1 MRLPNGFGSVYK
13 LSGNRRR
20 PFVVK
25 KTIDGK
31 QRPLGYFETHDAA
44 LTFLLK
50 YNHEPTGLT
59 ATFADIYEQWKPTK
73 WPALSESSRAAYEN
87 SFRHLSRLH
96 DKTMS
101 RLKYLD
107 LQAAMDD
114 VRKIAGYSTQ
124 KKCRVLMSQL
134 SQFAIKREMATTDY
148 SRYVEIDRHRVVYKK
163 RPFTVR
169 EINRLWKQS
178 DDEAVQDALILL
190 YTGLRIGEY
199 LALRPQDIKIRER
212 YIDIRHSKTQAG
224 VRRVPISK
232 RILPFLAAR
241 KRQQVICSADTYDTF
256 RRHWNRTM
264 KQLSMHHTPHE
275 CRHTLASLLDSAG
288 VNDTAIKMI
297 LGHARRGVTKAVY
310 THKTLRELRKAVD
323 NL

>member
-1 MRLPNGFGSVYK
+1 MRLPNGFGTIYK
-13 LSGNRRR
+13 LQGRRRR

-25 KTIDGK
+25 KTIAGK

-59 ATFADIYEQWKPTK
+59 ATFADIYKQWKPTK
-73 WPALSESSRAAYEN
+73 WPVLSESSRSAYEN

-107 LQAAMDD
+107 LQATMDD
-114 VRKIAGYSTQ
+114 VRKVAGYSTQ

-134 SQFAIKREMATTDY
+134 YQFAIKREMATTDY
-148 SRYVEIDRHRVVYKK
+148 SRYVEIDRQRVIYKK

-169 EINRLWKQS
+169 EINRLWKQA
-178 DDEAVQDALILL
+178 DDENVQDVLILI

-212 YIDIRHSKTQAG
+212 YMDIRHSKTQAG

-232 RILPFLAAR
+232 KILPFLEAR
-241 KRQQVICSADTYDTF
+241 KARRSICQLPTYDSF
-256 RRHWNRTM
+256 RRRFDAVL
-264 KQLSMHHTPHE
+264 KQLSMHHSPHE
-275 CRHTLASLLDSAG
+275 CRHTLASMLDSAG
-288 VNDTAIKMI
+288 VNDTVVKMI
-297 LGHARRGVTKAVY
+297 LGHARRGVTKSVY
-310 THKTLRELRKAVD
+310 THKTLRELRRAVD
-323 NL
+323 IL

>member
-31 QRPLGYFETHDAA
+31 QKPLGYFETHDAA

-124 KKCRVLMSQL
+124 KKCRVLISQL
-134 SQFAIKREMATTDY
+134 YQFAIKREMATTDY
-148 SRYVEIDRHRVVYKK
+148 SRYVEIDRHHVVYKK

-169 EINRLWKQS
+169 EDQPVV
-178 DDEAVQDALILL
+178 EAV
-190 YTGLRIGEY
+190 
-199 LALRPQDIKIRER
+199 
-212 YIDIRHSKTQAG
+212 
-224 VRRVPISK
+224 RRRNGPG
-232 RILPFLAAR
+232 RAYP
-241 KRQQVICSADTYDTF
+241 
-256 RRHWNRTM
+256 
-264 KQLSMHHTPHE
+264 
-275 CRHTLASLLDSAG
+275 
-288 VNDTAIKMI
+288 AIY
-297 LGHARRGVTKAVY
+297 GTTHRGVPGPATAGYKDPRAL
-310 THKTLRELRKAVD
+310 HRHPA
-323 NL
+323 

>member
-1 MRLPNGFGSVYK
+1 MRLPNGFGTIYK
-13 LSGNRRR
+13 LRGNRRR

-31 QRPLGYFETHDAA
+31 QKPLGYFATHDDA
-44 LTFLLK
+44 LSFLLK
-50 YNHEPTGLT
+50 YNHEPEGLT
-59 ATFADIYEQWKPTK
+59 ATFADCYTQWNARKFPE
-73 WPALSESSRAAYEN
+73 LSKSSVQAYKI
-87 SFRHLSRLH
+87 SFRHLSRIH
-96 DKTMS
+96 DKAMS
-101 RLKYLD
+101 KLKYVD
-107 LQAAMDD
+107 LQKAMDD
-114 VRKIAGYSTQ
+114 VKEVAGYSTQ

-134 SQFAIKREMATTDY
+134 YQFAIKREMATTDY
-148 SRYVEIDRHRVVYKK
+148 SRYVEIDKHYTVYKK
-163 RPFTVR
+163 RPFSVR

-178 DDEAVQDALILL
+178 DDEDVQDALILI

-199 LALRPQDIKIRER
+199 LALRPQDIKVRER
-212 YIDIRHSKTQAG
+212 YIDIRHSKTQSG

-241 KRQQVICSADTYDTF
+241 KRQQVICSSDTYDAF
-256 RRHWNRTM
+256 RRHWDRAM
-264 KQLSMHHTPHE
+264 KRLSMHHTPHE

-288 VNDTAIKMI
+288 VNDTVIKMI

>member
-1 MRLPNGFGSVYK
+1 MRLPNGFGTIYK
-13 LSGNRRR
+13 LQGHRRR

-25 KTIDGK
+25 KTIAGK
-31 QRPLGYFETHDAA
+31 QRPLGYFSTHDEA

-59 ATFADIYEQWKPTK
+59 ATFADIYKQWKPTK
-73 WPALSESSRAAYEN
+73 WPVLSESSRSAYEN

-96 DKTMS
+96 DKTMI

-114 VRKIAGYSTQ
+114 VRKVAGYSTQ
-124 KKCRVLMSQL
+124 KKCRVLMGQL
-134 SQFAIKREMATTDY
+134 YQFAIKREMATTDY
-148 SRYVEIDRHRVVYKK
+148 SRYVEIDRHHVVYKK
-163 RPFTVR
+163 RPFTIR
-169 EINRLWKQS
+169 EINRLWKQA
-178 DDEAVQDALILL
+178 DDEDAQDVLILI

-212 YIDIRHSKTQAG
+212 YMDIRHSKTQAG
-224 VRRVPISK
+224 VRKIPISR
-232 RILPFLAAR
+232 RILPFLAVR
-241 KRQQVICSADTYDTF
+241 KQRREICPEDSYDAF
-256 RRHWNRTM
+256 RRRWNRTM
-264 KQLSMHHTPHE
+264 KRLSMHHTPHE
-275 CRHTLASLLDSAG
+275 CRHTQASLLDSAG
-288 VNDTAIKMI
+288 VNDTVIKMI
-297 LGHARRGVTKAVY
+297 LGHARKGVTKAVY

>member
-1 MRLPNGFGSVYK
+1 M
-13 LSGNRRR
+13 
-20 PFVVK
+20 VK

-31 QRPLGYFETHDAA
+31 QRPLGYFSTHDEA

-59 ATFADIYEQWKPTK
+59 ATFADIYDQWKPTK

-114 VRKIAGYSTQ
+114 VRKVAGYSTQ

-134 SQFAIKREMATTDY
+134 YQFAIKREMATTDY
-148 SRYVEIDRHRVVYKK
+148 SRYVEIDRHHVVYKK
-163 RPFTVR
+163 HPFTIR
-169 EINRLWKQS
+169 EINRLWKQA
-178 DDEAVQDALILL
+178 DDDTIQDVLILI

-212 YIDIRHSKTQAG
+212 YINIRHSKTQAG

-232 RILPFLAAR
+232 RILPFLSAR
-241 KRQQVICSADTYDTF
+241 KRRGVICQEENYDAF
-256 RRHWNRTM
+256 RHRWDKMM
-264 KQLSMHHTPHE
+264 KRLSMHHTPHE

-288 VNDTAIKMI
+288 VNDTVIKMI

>member
-31 QRPLGYFETHDAA
+31 QRPLGYFSTHDEA

-134 SQFAIKREMATTDY
+134 YQFAIKREMATTDY
-148 SRYVEIDRHRVVYKK
+148 SRYVEFDG
-163 RPFTVR
+163 RP
-169 EINRLWKQS
+169 ELPALN
-178 DDEAVQDALILL
+178 DEKTPSPLIPRFLSCAHAF
-190 YTGLRIGEY
+190 I
-199 LALRPQDIKIRER
+199 
-212 YIDIRHSKTQAG
+212 
-224 VRRVPISK
+224 
-232 RILPFLAAR
+232 ILP
-241 KRQQVICSADTYDTF
+241 VIVGNSPTGY
-256 RRHWNRTM
+256 
-264 KQLSMHHTPHE
+264 
-275 CRHTLASLLDSAG
+275 
-288 VNDTAIKMI
+288 
-297 LGHARRGVTKAVY
+297 AVRF
-310 THKTLRELRKAVD
+310 HR
-323 NL
+323 

>member
-1 MRLPNGFGSVYK
+1 M
-13 LSGNRRR
+13 
-20 PFVVK
+20 VK
-25 KTIDGK
+25 KTINGK
-31 QRPLGYFETHDAA
+31 QKPLGYFETHDAA

-59 ATFADIYEQWKPTK
+59 ATFADIYKQWRPTK
-73 WPALSESSRAAYEN
+73 WPTLSRSSQSAYEI
-87 SFRHLSRLH
+87 SYRHLARLH
-96 DKTMS
+96 DTTMS
-101 RLKYLD
+101 QLKYLD

-114 VRKIAGYSTQ
+114 VRKVAGYSTQ

-134 SQFAIKREMATTDY
+134 YQFAIKREMATTDY
-148 SRYVEIDRHRVVYKK
+148 SRYVEIDKHHVVYKK
-163 RPFTVR
+163 RPFTTR
-169 EINRLWKQS
+169 EIYRFWKQA
-178 DDEAVQDALILL
+178 DNAAVQDVLILI

-199 LALRPQDIKIRER
+199 LSLKPQDIKIRER
-212 YIDIRHSKTQAG
+212 YIDIRHSKTEAG
-224 VRRVPISK
+224 IRKVPISK

-241 KRQQVICSADTYDTF
+241 KRQKIICASDTYDAF
-256 RRHWNRTM
+256 RRQWDRTM
-264 KQLSMHHTPHE
+264 KQLAMHHTPHE

-288 VNDTAIKMI
+288 VNDTVTKMI

>member
-25 KTIDGK
+25 KTINGK

-73 WPALSESSRAAYEN
+73 WPTISKSSQQAYDI

-107 LQAAMDD
+107 LQEAMDD
-114 VRKIAGYSTQ
+114 VRKVAGYSTQ

-134 SQFAIKREMATTDY
+134 YQYAIKREMASTDY
-148 SRYVEIDRHRVVYKK
+148 SRYVEIDRHHPVYKK

-169 EINRLWKQS
+169 EINRLWRAS
-178 DDEAVQDALILL
+178 DSDVVQDILILI

-212 YIDIRHSKTQAG
+212 YLDIRHSKTEAG
-224 VRRVPISK
+224 VRRVPISQ

-241 KRQQVICSADTYDTF
+241 KRRREVCPIDTYDAF
-256 RRHWNRTM
+256 RRRWNRVM
-264 KQLSMHHTPHE
+264 KQMSMRHTPHE

-288 VNDTAIKMI
+288 VNDTVIKMI

-323 NL
+323 IL

>member
-25 KTIDGK
+25 KTINGK

-73 WPALSESSRAAYEN
+73 WPAISESSRSAYEN

-114 VRKIAGYSTQ
+114 VRKVAGYSTQ

-134 SQFAIKREMATTDY
+134 YQFAIKREMATTDY

-163 RPFTVR
+163 RPFTAR

-178 DDEAVQDALILL
+178 DDETVQDALILI

-212 YIDIRHSKTQAG
+212 YIDIRHSKTEAG

-241 KRQQVICSADTYDTF
+241 KQRKEICPIDTYDAF
-256 RRHWNRTM
+256 RRRWNRVM
-264 KQLSMHHTPHE
+264 KRMSMHHTPH
-275 CRHTLASLLDSAG
+275 
-288 VNDTAIKMI
+288 
-297 LGHARRGVTKAVY
+297 
-310 THKTLRELRKAVD
+310 
-323 NL
+323 

>member
-1 MRLPNGFGSVYK
+1 MRLPNGFGTIYK
-13 LSGNRRR
+13 LQGHRRR

-25 KTIDGK
+25 KTIEGK
-31 QRPLGYFETHDAA
+31 QKPLGYFETHDAA

-73 WPALSESSRAAYEN
+73 WPAISESSRSAYEI

-96 DKTMS
+96 DRAMS

-107 LQAAMDD
+107 LQATMDD
-114 VRKIAGYSTQ
+114 VRKVAGYSTQ

-134 SQFAIKREMATTDY
+134 YQFAIKREMATTDY
-148 SRYVEIDRHRVVYKK
+148 SRYVEIDRHHVVYKK
-163 RPFTVR
+163 HPFTVR
-169 EINRLWKQS
+169 EINRLGKQPN
-178 DDEAVQDALILL
+178 DETVQDALILI
-190 YTGLRIGEY
+190 YTVLRIGEY

-224 VRRVPISK
+224 VRKVPISK

-241 KRQQVICSADTYDTF
+241 KRRGVICPDDSYDAF
-256 RRHWNRTM
+256 RRRWDKMM
-264 KQLSMHHTPHE
+264 KRLSMHHTPHE
-275 CRHTLASLLDSAG
+275 CRHTLASLLDSVG
-288 VNDTAIKMI
+288 VNDTVVKMI